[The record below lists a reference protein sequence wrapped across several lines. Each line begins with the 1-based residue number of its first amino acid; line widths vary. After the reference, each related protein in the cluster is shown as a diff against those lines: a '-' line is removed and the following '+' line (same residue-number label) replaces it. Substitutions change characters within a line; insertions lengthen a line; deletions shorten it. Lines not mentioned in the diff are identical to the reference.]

1 MNSVRSNNLS
11 LKYQICTPSG
21 WADRDE
27 QILVSDKNINMKHS
41 TLKKRKLILKIN
53 ILSSDALRCLNVLKV

>member
-21 WADRDE
+21 WTDSDE

-41 TLKKRKLILKIN
+41 TLKRRKLILKIN
-53 ILSSDALRCLNVLKV
+53 ILSSDALRCLNV